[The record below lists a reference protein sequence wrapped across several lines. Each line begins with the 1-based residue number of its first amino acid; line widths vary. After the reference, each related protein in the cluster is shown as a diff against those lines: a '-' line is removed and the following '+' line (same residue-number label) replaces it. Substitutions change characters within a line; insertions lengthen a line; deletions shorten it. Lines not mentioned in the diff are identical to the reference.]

1 MKMYVH
7 WTLTNINRKDVHAS
21 MISFNGKDMNRVLR
35 IRVYSTVLKKMKPQ
49 LFFIFFLKK
58 TFSSFYTTDDN
69 KAYTCLCLSKS
80 DAFERIKNAK
90 CESSL
95 RCLT

>member
-1 MKMYVH
+1 
-7 WTLTNINRKDVHAS
+7 
-21 MISFNGKDMNRVLR
+21 
-35 IRVYSTVLKKMKPQ
+35 MKPQ
-49 LFFIFFLKK
+49 LDVFSQK

-80 DAFERIKNAK
+80 DAIERIKNAK

-95 RCLT
+95 RCLTWRKPTQEIFGKERHKPDAGKKRLVGARLNGGDACFSHW

>member
-1 MKMYVH
+1 MGVWH
-7 WTLTNINRKDVHAS
+7 
-21 MISFNGKDMNRVLR
+21 SFE
-35 IRVYSTVLKKMKPQ
+35 KMKPQ
-49 LFFIFFLKK
+49 LCVFLKNLLCSIDI
-58 TFSSFYTTDDN
+58 FLCLCTTDDN

-80 DAFERIKNAK
+80 EAVERIKNAK